1 MIKITYK
8 TLRGWEDSEK
18 PGWAE
23 VDSLSESV
31 LVDDRSIDVAT
42 ANAGGPSQAFLLCR
56 SGRVACGGAYTA
68 VHSLGEVG
76 ALLVEHGKGANLPP
90 ASQGFAVIETATA
103 GFGPLPL
110 GCGQMKPAIW
120 FQRIQGS
127 AVRCPYA
134 AAGRR

>member
-8 TLRGWEDSEK
+8 TLRGWEDSEE

-68 VHSLGEVG
+68 FHSLGEVG

-103 GFGPLPL
+103 APPGDAVCDLRRPGPRGRGPDLAL
-110 GCGQMKPAIW
+110 CGWGVVK
-120 FQRIQGS
+120 
-127 AVRCPYA
+127 
-134 AAGRR
+134 